1 MAGRTDSGDG
11 TLVASAFLSPESNRQ
26 ESSDDLHGK
35 FKILQ
40 SVGLQVCISAILTC
54 GKCCQE
60 GGSGAFSGQR
70 EVNYLKICSGVD
82 RN

>member
-60 GGSGAFSGQR
+60 GGSVLVLFPDNARS
-70 EVNYLKICSGVD
+70 II
-82 RN
+82 